1 MAEDKIIPEAATGA
15 FDEKEL
21 NIINAIEQDNTLL
34 PSNLQRPIRYD
45 SGFMSDVVDEWN
57 LSWIGQMM
65 EQKDYD
71 MGWMGMPIDQSYDP
85 YLPENIEGYEQF
97 ASKFTEVRN
106 KGHHDF
112 LKAKIDKNMARRN
125 RLDSSERGILPALV
139 AGLGDP
145 INYIPIPFVKGL
157 TFAGRAVKGGAVAS
171 GLVGATEPIRR
182 SLAPTSSNAETG
194 MYLGG

>member
-1 MAEDKIIPEAATGA
+1 MAEDKIISEAATGA

-71 MGWMGMPIDQSYDP
+71 MGWMGMPIDQNYDP
-85 YLPENIEGYEQF
+85 YLPENIQGYEQF

-106 KGHHDF
+106 KG
-112 LKAKIDKNMARRN
+112 
-125 RLDSSERGILPALV
+125 SS
-139 AGLGDP
+139 
-145 INYIPIPFVKGL
+145 
-157 TFAGRAVKGGAVAS
+157 
-171 GLVGATEPIRR
+171 
-182 SLAPTSSNAETG
+182 
-194 MYLGG
+194 